1 MVLGRRAA
9 VPLGTVVAIGTLVIA
24 VLVLRSETQGE
35 STARSPK
42 PPDVRVARSKLGRI
56 LVDAHGRTLYLFL
69 EDAGS
74 HSSCYGGCARVW
86 PPALASG
93 HPKAGDGV
101 KASELTTSRRRHVR
115 ARQLVY
121 NHHPLYTTVGDE
133 RPGQTAGQGY
143 FGSWFVVSPSGRL
156 IGKPSKSGGY

>member
-9 VPLGTVVAIGTLVIA
+9 VPLGTVAAIGTLVVA

-35 STARSPK
+35 STARPAK

-56 LVDAHGRTLYLFL
+56 LVDANGRTLYLFL
-69 EDAGS
+69 EDVDGRS
-74 HSSCYGGCARVW
+74 RCYGGCARVW

-93 HPKAGDGV
+93 HPRAGSGV
-101 KASELTTSRRRHVR
+101 KASKLTTRRRRHVK

-143 FGSWFVVSPSGRL
+143 FGTWFVVSPSGRL